1 MRIPLSVLALCVAL
15 AAGCSRTG
23 PEVKDGHGPSPAA
36 EGLTEDGEL
45 HVSDGDRCPV
55 CGMQVK
61 KHPKFASALE
71 LVDGR
76 TFYFCG
82 TGCLI
87 RTWLHPELFVRV
99 GKPELR
105 RAVVRDYFEGKP
117 LSALEAHWVAGSDV
131 VGPMGPALVP
141 LRSEADVETFRKRH
155 GGKTVFRL
163 GDLDDERW
171 RAITGKPA
179 VPPKR

>member
-1 MRIPLSVLALCVAL
+1 MRIPLHVLALVVVL
-15 AAGCSRTG
+15 AAGCSRSG
-23 PEVKDGHGPSPAA
+23 PDVRDAHGPAPAGK
-36 EGLTEDGEL
+36 GLDEDGKMQ
-45 HVSDGDRCPV
+45 VSAGDRCPV

-71 LVDGR
+71 LQDGR

-99 GKPELR
+99 EKPELK
-105 RAVVRDYFEGKP
+105 RAMVRDYFEGRP
-117 LSALEAHWVAGSDV
+117 LSALEAYWVAGSDI

-141 LRSEADVETFRKRH
+141 LRSEQDVETFRERH

-163 GDLDDERW
+163 GDLDDATF
-171 RAITGKPA
+171 RAITGKSA
-179 VPPKR
+179 VPRKR